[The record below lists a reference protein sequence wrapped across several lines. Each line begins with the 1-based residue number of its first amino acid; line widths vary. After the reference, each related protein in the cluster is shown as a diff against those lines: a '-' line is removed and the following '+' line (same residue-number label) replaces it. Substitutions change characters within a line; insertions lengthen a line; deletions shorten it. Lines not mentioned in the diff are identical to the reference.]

1 VGVAVLN
8 GRRSRGASFA
18 SFCVGAA
25 VCLSLA
31 SPLVAR
37 RGVFCCDWANS
48 LWLLQAAPRLGSLY
62 VHNRHL
68 GLSYPV
74 YAFYG
79 GPLYE
84 LANLMSRLIG
94 GHPVAVYIGM
104 WSAGIGADY
113 ACAYGFSRRVGLR
126 RAQAHL
132 PAIALVT
139 APYFL
144 TNIYGRGAFS
154 EFTAT
159 AAIPVVLYSAFLVLT
174 AERPPRWAVPGLLAA
189 LAVMTGSHMITLVY
203 GGMFLALVAGGV
215 AVVYRD
221 AVVDLVRHRRRR
233 LALVGGAVLL
243 AVALNGWY
251 LVPGLMLG
259 RTTSVA
265 VSPVPPSSYAWL
277 TTPAM
282 VLHGLPAV
290 ARGSST
296 RALYVQ
302 LPLVLIVWA
311 LAAVVYALARRAYH
325 RPLGPVLLVAGLA
338 GCAVAV
344 TSGAVWDALPVL
356 FWFIQFPYR
365 LLTYADLLVAG
376 LVTVAL
382 VSLRRLAP
390 RPRAVLGAAGLA
402 AAAFALGVATW
413 QVWTSPSLHHSRTV
427 ALRGTMLLPATWY
440 DDGIYR
446 NASLP
451 VVNVAPDRTADLDP
465 GRADPWGGWRG
476 TVALPPGPGPVATD
490 LGAGPGLVTVHGV
503 RLVGR
508 TKEGWL
514 VVVRQPGDERPVVP
528 IEVRP
533 RWAGAQGVGLAVSGT
548 ALVVL
553 LGLMA
558 GAAIRT
564 AQRLDFAV
572 GPSGPSP
579 SEIASWS
586 SAP

>member
-8 GRRSRGASFA
+8 SRRSRGASFA
-18 SFCVGAA
+18 SFCFGAA

-31 SPLVAR
+31 IPLVAR

-68 GLSYPV
+68 GVSYPV

-84 LANLMSRLIG
+84 VANLVSRLIG

-174 AERPPRWAVPGLLAA
+174 AERPPRWAVPGLLAG

-259 RTTSVA
+259 RRTSVA
-265 VSPVPPSSYAWL
+265 VSHVRPATHVWL
-277 TTPAM
+277 STPAIVFHGVLRSAKGTTPA
-282 VLHGLPAV
+282 LD
-290 ARGSST
+290 
-296 RALYVQ
+296 VQ
-302 LPLVLIVWA
+302 LPLA
-311 LAAVVYALARRAYH
+311 LAAWAVVVVATSLARRTYRA
-325 RPLGPVLLVAGLA
+325 PLGPVLLVAGLA
-338 GCAVAV
+338 GCTAAV

-390 RPRAVLGAAGLA
+390 RPRAVLGVAGLA
-402 AAAFALGVATW
+402 AALFGLGVASW
-413 QVWTSPSLHHSRTV
+413 QVWTSPSLDEPRTA
-427 ALRGTMLLPATWY
+427 ALRGTMLLPETWY

-451 VVNVAPDRTADLDP
+451 VVDVAPDRTADLDP
-465 GRADPWGGWRG
+465 GRGDPWGGWQG

-514 VVVRQPGDERPVVP
+514 VVIRKPGDERPLVP
-528 IEVRP
+528 ITVRP
-533 RWAGAQGVGLAVSGT
+533 RWAGPQGVGLAVSGT

-553 LGLMA
+553 LGLLA

-564 AQRLDFAV
+564 AQRLDFAL